1 MIFDNT
7 VLIFLL
13 FTLSLNLIVFSTLF
27 HVTKATSRIYRY
39 QLFLQCL
46 LVFLLFNDALHFHLS
61 NTKKKLSKLRCLT
74 SLYYPYF
81 TFIHISLNYLMLA
94 SIFSIFLP
102 SMTSLMR
109 FVCNFLLS
117 SNV

>member
-1 MIFDNT
+1 M
-7 VLIFLL
+7 
-13 FTLSLNLIVFSTLF
+13 FSTLF
-27 HVTKATSRIYRY
+27 HVNKATSRIYKY
-39 QLFLQCL
+39 QLFPQVL
-46 LVFLLFNDALHFHLS
+46 LVFLLFIDTLHFHLA
-61 NTKKKLSKLRCLT
+61 NTKKKLSNLCCLT
-74 SLYYPYF
+74 PLYYPYF
-81 TFIHISLNYLMLA
+81 TIIHISLNYLMLA

>member
-1 MIFDNT
+1 MRHRATIGINYFYK
-7 VLIFLL
+7 FYCRYY
-13 FTLSLNLIVFSTLF
+13 LSSTRF
-27 HVTKATSRIYRY
+27 ISDH
-39 QLFLQCL
+39 
-46 LVFLLFNDALHFHLS
+46 ND
-61 NTKKKLSKLRCLT
+61 TKKKLSNLCCLT
-74 SLYYPYF
+74 PLYYPYF
-81 TFIHISLNYLMLA
+81 TIIHVLLNYLILA

>member
-1 MIFDNT
+1 
-7 VLIFLL
+7 
-13 FTLSLNLIVFSTLF
+13 
-27 HVTKATSRIYRY
+27 
-39 QLFLQCL
+39 
-46 LVFLLFNDALHFHLS
+46 
-61 NTKKKLSKLRCLT
+61 KKKLSNLCCLT
-74 SLYYPYF
+74 PLYYPYF
-81 TFIHISLNYLMLA
+81 TIIHISLNYLMLA

>member
-1 MIFDNT
+1 M
-7 VLIFLL
+7 
-13 FTLSLNLIVFSTLF
+13 F
-27 HVTKATSRIYRY
+27 HVTKRTTRDYRY
-39 QLFLQCL
+39 QLFPQVL
-46 LVFLLFNDALHFHLS
+46 LVFFIIHRYASFFIS
-61 NTKKKLSKLRCLT
+61 PTQKKKLSNLCCLT
-74 SLYYPYF
+74 PLYYPYF
-81 TFIHISLNYLMLA
+81 TIIHISLHYLMLA